1 MGALSVNY
9 GVTEGRTHSDSF
21 FIDDYLFLNPDV
33 AAAFSGDDQAALEH
47 WFNYGIYE
55 GRQTFVSWPFG
66 FLPETYLE
74 RYPDVVTVFG
84 WDYNAAWEH
93 YLYFGVIDGRTHS
106 DSFSIDDYLFL
117 NSDVDA
123 AFSGDEQAA
132 LEHWFNYGI
141 YEGRATMR

>member
-1 MGALSVNY
+1 
-9 GVTEGRTHSDSF
+9 
-21 FIDDYLFLNPDV
+21 
-33 AAAFSGDDQAALEH
+33 
-47 WFNYGIYE
+47 
-55 GRQTFVSWPFG
+55 
-66 FLPETYLE
+66 LE
-74 RYPDVVTVFG
+74 RYPDLVTVFG

-106 DSFSIDDYLFL
+106 DSFFIDDYLFL